1 MFIPRD
7 YQETALNGTFD
18 YINNREGNPL
28 IAMPTGSGKA
38 AIVGLIIHRANTQ
51 YPACRSLVLSHTKE
65 LLVQDHDE
73 LRNIWPDAPAGFF
86 SAGLGKK
93 QPHLPIVFG
102 GIGSVINA
110 IPSIGFRNLVII
122 DEAHLVSPNGNGNYL
137 TAIRQ
142 LKKINPYLKV
152 IGLTATKFRM
162 GQGLLTDGG
171 EIFTDIA
178 VDMTTPEYFQW
189 FISNGYLVPPIPQ
202 KTRTVIDTSAV
213 TTSNGE
219 FNLTEL
225 QEASDRYEITFA
237 AAQEACYYGANRR
250 SWITFCSGVEHAEH
264 AAEIFNRM
272 GIDTAFVHSK
282 MSKGD
287 RDKAIADWKAGRVRN
302 ITNNGILCLDE
313 ETEILTDKGWTDIDA
328 MSYSHRIAAWN
339 YDGSID
345 FTHPKFIV
353 RRERRSDEKMVAVK
367 GYQKDFRVTSNH
379 QMINKRGY
387 YGKWRKD
394 DAINIVA
401 KHIKMPTAGIAIPFR
416 YEKYVDDTHWT
427 TINAR
432 IAVLKCKYRKQG
444 MEADKAFEKA
454 KLTVNVNLTK
464 LPKAPHQLTS
474 SECEFIGFWLGDGTL
489 TPRCEFSQSKVYPN
503 IIEWFDIILSKTNFA
518 HSKNEI
524 NGNIRWSIARGTGSQ
539 EQARESG
546 YYIVEPYLKKD
557 GTELFW
563 GLDETQFEALMH
575 GFWMADGNHG
585 KEADINIPTGSGI
598 VITGTQ
604 KVLYDLL
611 QAIGVCRGFTISI
624 TKQSSP
630 KISHHK
636 QQWAISWQKRTTI
649 EFLRERAIIE
659 TEAFKTERVW
669 CVTSTSENIVTRRN
683 GKVLVTGN
691 TTGVNNPMCDML
703 VGLRA
708 TKSPGLWVQ
717 IVGRTMRP
725 YPGKT
730 NALILDFAAN
740 SKEIGTI
747 DDPRIPKRKGEGNGE
762 IPVKICDHCGVYNH
776 ISARFCAGC
785 FEPFDIQVKIS
796 TRSDD
801 SELLSSDIPAVQ
813 YFDVG
818 NVVYKTHKNFKTG
831 NETIKVSY
839 VCGDKVWNEHLSFND
854 AEGYAGKKARDFW
867 RQRAGDQFPPP
878 TSCKLALGSI
888 TYLKRPKRIRVW
900 VNAQPYPQVLSH
912 EF

>member
-38 AIVGLIIHRANTQ
+38 AIVGLIIHRAHTQ

-86 SAGLGKK
+86 SAGLDKK

-122 DEAHLVSPNGNGNYL
+122 DEAHLVSPDGNGNYL

-142 LKKINPYLKV
+142 LKKINPHLKV

-178 VDMTTPEYFQW
+178 VDMTTPEWFQW

-202 KTRTVIDTSAV
+202 KTRTQIDTSAV

-237 AAQEACYYGANRR
+237 AAQEACHYGQNRR
-250 SWITFCSGVEHAEH
+250 SWITFCSGVQHAEH
-264 AAEIFNRM
+264 AAEIFNGM

-302 ITNNGILCLDE
+302 ITNNGIL
-313 ETEILTDKGWTDIDA
+313 
-328 MSYSHRIAAWN
+328 
-339 YDGSID
+339 
-345 FTHPKFIV
+345 
-353 RRERRSDEKMVAVK
+353 
-367 GYQKDFRVTSNH
+367 
-379 QMINKRGY
+379 
-387 YGKWRKD
+387 
-394 DAINIVA
+394 
-401 KHIKMPTAGIAIPFR
+401 
-416 YEKYVDDTHWT
+416 
-427 TINAR
+427 
-432 IAVLKCKYRKQG
+432 
-444 MEADKAFEKA
+444 
-454 KLTVNVNLTK
+454 
-464 LPKAPHQLTS
+464 
-474 SECEFIGFWLGDGTL
+474 
-489 TPRCEFSQSKVYPN
+489 
-503 IIEWFDIILSKTNFA
+503 
-518 HSKNEI
+518 
-524 NGNIRWSIARGTGSQ
+524 
-539 EQARESG
+539 
-546 YYIVEPYLKKD
+546 
-557 GTELFW
+557 
-563 GLDETQFEALMH
+563 
-575 GFWMADGNHG
+575 
-585 KEADINIPTGSGI
+585 
-598 VITGTQ
+598 
-604 KVLYDLL
+604 
-611 QAIGVCRGFTISI
+611 
-624 TKQSSP
+624 
-630 KISHHK
+630 
-636 QQWAISWQKRTTI
+636 
-649 EFLRERAIIE
+649 
-659 TEAFKTERVW
+659 
-669 CVTSTSENIVTRRN
+669 
-683 GKVLVTGN
+683 

-703 VGLRA
+703 IGLRA

-801 SELLSSDIPAVQ
+801 SELLSSNIPAVQ

-854 AEGYAGKKARDFW
+854 AEGYAGKKARDWW
-867 RQRAGDQFPPP
+867 RQRAGDQFEPPV
-878 TSCKLALGSI
+878 SCKLALGSI
-888 TYLKRPKRIRVW
+888 QYLKRPKRVRVW
-900 VNAQPYPQVLSH
+900 ANKQPYPEILAH